1 MSKIGNMSI
10 IIKDVSGYEENYEI
24 DSNGVVY
31 GKERIV
37 KKWDGNRLIKK
48 NIKSQEISKDGYA
61 RVTLFKNGIGKK
73 HSVHRLVAIAFIDN
87 FNNKSDVNHIDGNKL
102 NNNINNL
109 EWVTKSENIK
119 HSIKFLKNKN
129 GLKYFEKG
137 NSWYKEKNLP
147 APASKS
153 VLMYSKDGILIKEF
167 KTVTEAGLFLNK
179 HPSQISHYINKKRN
193 NKFYNFKFKTND
205 TY

>member
-1 MSKIGNMSI
+1 
-10 IIKDVSGYEENYEI
+10 
-24 DSNGVVY
+24 
-31 GKERIV
+31 
-37 KKWDGNRLIKK
+37 
-48 NIKSQEISKDGYA
+48 
-61 RVTLFKNGIGKK
+61 LFKNGIGKK

-87 FNNKSDVNHIDGNKL
+87 FNKKTDVNHIDGNKL

-119 HSIKFLKNKN
+119 HSIKILKNKN

-153 VLMYSKDGILIKEF
+153 VLMYNKDGILIKEF